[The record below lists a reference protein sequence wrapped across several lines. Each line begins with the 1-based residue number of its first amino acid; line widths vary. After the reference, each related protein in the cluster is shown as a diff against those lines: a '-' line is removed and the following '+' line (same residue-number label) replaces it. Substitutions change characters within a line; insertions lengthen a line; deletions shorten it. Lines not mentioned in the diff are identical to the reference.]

1 MIADGVDETPDGN
14 GWFVGRLNAGVPVPV
29 GRLGSLAQ
37 VAASESPTANY
48 ISSVDPLILIGFL
61 G

>member
-29 GRLGSLAQ
+29 GRRGSLAPG
-37 VAASESPTANY
+37 SSLR
-48 ISSVDPLILIGFL
+48 ISHG
-61 G
+61 